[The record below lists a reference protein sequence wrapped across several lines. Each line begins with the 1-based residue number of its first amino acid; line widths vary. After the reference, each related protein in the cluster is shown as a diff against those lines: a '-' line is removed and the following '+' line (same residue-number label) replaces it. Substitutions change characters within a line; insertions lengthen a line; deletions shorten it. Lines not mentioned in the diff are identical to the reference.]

1 MSFTSKNHRTS
12 GGDKW
17 VIGGELEIKPG
28 AKVTGLP
35 GSSPADKSIKSEMIG
50 DGEVKNINIGDGSVQ
65 NRNIGNGSVQN
76 ANIGAKAVTLP
87 KLGDDVTA
95 KLTDIENRLKALE
108 GGGA

>member
-1 MSFTSKNHRTS
+1 MGYTSKNYKTNN
-12 GGDKW
+12 GDKL
-17 VIGGELEIKPG
+17 VIGGELEIKEG

-35 GSSPADKSIKSEMIG
+35 GSTPAPKTINSEMIG

-65 NRNIGNGSVQN
+65 NRNIGTGSVQTKN
-76 ANIGAKAVTLP
+76 MGDKAVTLV

-95 KLTDIENRLKALE
+95 KLSDLENRIKALE

>member
-1 MSFTSKNHRTS
+1 MGYTSKNYKTNN
-12 GGDKW
+12 GDKL
-17 VIGGELEIKPG
+17 VIGELEIKSG

-35 GSSPADKSIKSEMIG
+35 GSTPVAKSITSQMIG

-65 NRNIGNGSVQN
+65 SRNIGSSSVQN
-76 ANIGAKAVTLP
+76 ANIGAKAVTLA

-108 GGGA
+108 GGSA

>member
-1 MSFTSKNHRTS
+1 MGYTSKNYKTNN
-12 GGDKW
+12 GDKL
-17 VIGGELEIKPG
+17 VIGGELEIKSG

-35 GSSPADKSIKSEMIG
+35 GSTPAAKSITSEMIG

-65 NRNIGNGSVQN
+65 SRNIGTSSVQN
-76 ANIGAKAVTLP
+76 ANIGAKAVTLA

-108 GGGA
+108 GGSA